1 MRLVPGCLL
10 LLIVIATL
18 LQWNWNLAAL
28 EPFDAFSFRIAGVSA
43 ITIAIVWTRCVIPIS
58 DGVLQ
63 NMDAQQGL
71 PLNLFG
77 QGQVRR
83 LGLRDIAG
91 GWFVPLCDDCF
102 CNF

>member
-43 ITIAIVWTRCVIPIS
+43 ITIAIV
-58 DGVLQ
+58 
-63 NMDAQQGL
+63 GL
-71 PLNLFG
+71 VASFRYPMAYCKYGCPTGSAIEFI
-77 QGQVRR
+77 RSRSSAR

-91 GWFVPLCDDCF
+91 VGLFLFAMIVLQF
-102 CNF
+102 